1 MGDGTDVAFE
11 TERCL
16 IRDWRSDD
24 VDRVLDIYSR
34 WDVARWLGSAPRV
47 MESLQQAE
55 DAIVHW
61 SGVNDSDDWSGFW
74 AVERKSDGVVAG
86 AVLLVPLPD
95 GDGEV
100 EVGWHFHPDSW
111 GQGLATESA
120 RAVVTWGFEHGLD
133 EILAVVR
140 PGNDPSMAV
149 CRRLGMTHMG
159 STSAY
164 YGSELELFCLTP

>member
-1 MGDGTDVAFE
+1 MGGGTDVALE

-16 IRDWRSDD
+16 IRDWRSED
-24 VDRVLDIYSR
+24 VERVLDIYSR

-47 MESLQQAE
+47 MESLKQAE
-55 DAIVHW
+55 DAVAHW
-61 SGVNDSDDWSGFW
+61 SGVNASDGWSGFW

-120 RAVVTWGFEHGLD
+120 RAVVTWGFENGLD

-149 CRRLGMTHMG
+149 CRHLGMAHMG
-159 STSAY
+159 RTSAY
-164 YGSELELFCLTP
+164 YGSELELFRLTP

>member
-1 MGDGTDVAFE
+1 MDDDVAFE

-16 IRDWRSDD
+16 VRDWRSDD
-24 VDRVLDIYSR
+24 IDRVLDIYSR
-34 WDVARWLGSAPRV
+34 WEVAKWLGSAPRV
-47 MESLQQAE
+47 METIQQAK
-55 DAIVHW
+55 DAVAHW
-61 SGVNDSDDWSGFW
+61 SRINASDGWAGFW

-120 RAVVTWGFEHGLD
+120 RAAVAWGFDHGLP

-149 CRRLGMTHMG
+149 CRRLGMTHVG
-159 STSAY
+159 RTSSY
-164 YGSELELFCLTP
+164 YDSGLELFRLTP